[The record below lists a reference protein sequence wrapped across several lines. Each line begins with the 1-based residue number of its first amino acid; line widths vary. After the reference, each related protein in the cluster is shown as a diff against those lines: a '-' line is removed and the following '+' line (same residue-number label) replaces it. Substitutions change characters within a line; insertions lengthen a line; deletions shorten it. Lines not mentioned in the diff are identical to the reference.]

1 MRRLFILLS
10 ILFFH
15 IISIKAQELKCA
27 INVTAPSVAGSDR
40 TVYEKMQQALYE
52 FMNSRQWTNYKF
64 TTEERIDVNILITI
78 QNRVSTDQFTGNM
91 QIQARRPVYK
101 TSYNSTL
108 FNHIDNDID
117 FKYVEQQP
125 LEFIEN
131 TNTSNLTS
139 LLAYY
144 TYIILGLDFDSF
156 SKNGGTPYFEKAQS
170 IVINSQNSAEKGWKA
185 FESQR
190 NRYWLIENLLNS
202 QYAPI
207 REAIYSYH
215 RLGLDAMY
223 DNVENGRAAITSALD
238 LLQKV
243 HRQKPGSFLMQA
255 FFSAKADE
263 FVNIYTEAP
272 PMEKPRVVNI
282 LREIDPTNS
291 NKYQKILTTNG
302 GAGGI
307 GGGVGGGPAG
317 PGK

>member
-1 MRRLFILLS
+1 MKRLFILFSLIFLLHFPS
-10 ILFFH
+10 I
-15 IISIKAQELKCA
+15 AQELKCA
-27 INVTAPSVAGSDR
+27 ISVTAPSVAGSDR

-52 FMNSRQWTNYKF
+52 FMNSHQWTNYKF
-64 TTEERIDVNILITI
+64 AVEEKIDVNILITI
-78 QNRVSTDQFTGNM
+78 QNRVSTEQFTGNM

-101 TSYNSTL
+101 TSYNSTI

-125 LEFIEN
+125 IEFIEN
-131 TNTSNLTS
+131 NNTSNLTS

-156 SKNGGTPYFEKAQS
+156 SKNGGSPYLDKAQA
-170 IVINSQNSAEKGWKA
+170 IVVSSQNAAEKGWKA

-202 QYAPI
+202 QYAQI
-207 REAIYSYH
+207 REANYTYH
-215 RLGLDAMY
+215 RLGLDLMY
-223 DNVENGRAAITSALD
+223 DNVENGRAAVTTAIE

-243 HRQKPGSFLMQA
+243 HRQKPGSFLMQV
-255 FFSAKADE
+255 FFMAKADE

-272 PMEKPRVVNI
+272 PMDKARVVNM

-291 NKYQKILTTNG
+291 NKYQKILTS
-302 GAGGI
+302 
-307 GGGVGGGPAG
+307 
-317 PGK
+317 KQ

>member
-1 MRRLFILLS
+1 MRRIYILITFL
-10 ILFFH
+10 LLH
-15 IISIKAQELKCA
+15 IFTIKGQELKCT
-27 INVTAPSVAGSDR
+27 ISVTAPSIAGTDR
-40 TVYEKMQQALYE
+40 TVYETMQQALYE

-64 TTEERIDVNILITI
+64 TMDERIDVNILITI
-78 QNRVSTDQFTGNM
+78 QERISTDEFRGNM

-108 FNHIDNDID
+108 LNTIDNDIQ

-125 LEFIEN
+125 IEFAEN
-131 TNTSNLTS
+131 THTSNLTS

-144 TYIILGLDFDSF
+144 TYIVLGLDFDSF
-156 SKNGGTPYFEKAQS
+156 SKSGGTPFYEKAQT
-170 IVINSQNSAEKGWKA
+170 IVINAQNAPEKGWKA

-190 NRYWLIENLLNS
+190 NRYWLVENLLNS
-202 QYAPI
+202 QYAPV
-207 REAIYSYH
+207 RDAIYTYH

-223 DNVENGRAAITSALD
+223 DNVELGRASVTAALE

-243 HRQKPGSFLMQA
+243 HRQKPGSFLMQV

-282 LREIDPTNS
+282 LREIDPTNT
-291 NKYQKILTTNG
+291 NKYQKILTG
-302 GAGGI
+302 GAG
-307 GGGVGGGPAG
+307 
-317 PGK
+317 K